1 MSLALVKNGQIVK
14 YPVSQDDIKEIEA
27 EVGFN
32 LDTIEKKDSVGLV
45 PVYGAEIEK
54 KWNKN
59 YSIGNLS
66 LVGDSWFEF
75 WNESDKPQEEIDALT
90 AKKWAG
96 IRAER
101 TKYLA
106 MSDWTQLPD
115 SPLPKEKVQ
124 EWAVYRQQ
132 LRDITEQP
140 DPFDIWFPA
149 EPEA

>member
-32 LDTIEKKDSVGLV
+32 LDTIEKRDSVGLV

-101 TKYLA
+101 TRYLA

-124 EWAVYRQQ
+124 EWAAYRQQ

>member
-32 LDTIEKKDSVGLV
+32 LDTIEKRDSVGLV

-106 MSDWTQLPD
+106 ISDWTQLPD
-115 SPLPKEKVQ
+115 SPLLKEKVQ